1 MPQPVALA
9 NAARRLANFPAAAPD
24 ARPGCGV
31 TASAGLSASVN
42 YRPGTRSATGAFHP
56 QRSAKPL
63 LAQRSEQ
70 KEDIL
75 AGAEANDKKYR

>member
-1 MPQPVALA
+1 MRVPAGYRPARFIAPVSA
-9 NAARRLANFPAAAPD
+9 
-24 ARPGCGV
+24 ARPGV
-31 TASAGLSASVN
+31 S
-42 YRPGTRSATGAFHP
+42 HQ

-70 KEDIL
+70 EDIL

>member
-1 MPQPVALA
+1 V
-9 NAARRLANFPAAAPD
+9 NFPAAAPD
-24 ARPGCGV
+24 ARPG
-31 TASAGLSASVN
+31 GLSASAI
-42 YRPGTRSATGAFHP
+42 YRPGKRSATGVSHQ

-70 KEDIL
+70 EEDIL